1 MGWAEDAARR
11 KAKRELQK
19 KINKLKKEIRDLQ
32 DVIEDYGRCQLKINM
47 QINLWNNQHLAYSA
61 LELAPDIMVE
71 SVFEGQAAGEF
82 AESMPKAVNEIQLT
96 ANLMTNVSGG
106 ITDQI
111 RLIEEYIEE
120 LEKKVAEL
128 EAQLAAL
135 E

>member
-1 MGWAEDAARR
+1 
-11 KAKRELQK
+11 
-19 KINKLKKEIRDLQ
+19 
-32 DVIEDYGRCQLKINM
+32 
-47 QINLWNNQHLAYSA
+47 
-61 LELAPDIMVE
+61 MVE